1 VAQTRR
7 VDLAGLERTIE
18 EELSFRSVA
27 LERKH
32 LAEEM
37 AKRSDELVADTES
50 RLRALIALYRDVGG
64 DRRRAERWL
73 QALYP
78 HRYRFAHMTLT
89 DAIMQIL
96 AEGEGPLHA
105 KQILVELEQG
115 GAALWARNP
124 LASVTSLLWR
134 GCQKGTYTKLGKNLY
149 QLAPAAPQQMGLPL
163 RRRGGEV
170 VARRT

>member
-1 VAQTRR
+1 MAQTTR

-32 LAEEM
+32 VAEEM

-50 RLRALIALYRDVGG
+50 RVRALIVLYRDVGG

-78 HRYRFAHMTLT
+78 HRYRFANMTLT
-89 DAIMQIL
+89 DAITQIL

-105 KQILVELEQG
+105 KQILVELARG

-124 LASVTSLLWR
+124 LATVTSLLWR
-134 GCQKGTYTKLGKNLY
+134 GHRQGRYTKLGKNLY
-149 QLAPAAPQQMGLPL
+149 QLTPTEAQQIALPL
-163 RRRGGEV
+163 GGGNGGGD
-170 VARRT
+170 A